1 MFGPDAL
8 FADRFG
14 TPEMFEIFSDR
25 RMVQGWLDAEV
36 ALALAEA
43 ALGLIPDEAARTIR
57 STADAS
63 RFDIATLREGIATTD
78 HPLVSTVWNFA
89 EACGPEAGR
98 YVHWGAT
105 TQDIMDTGL
114 VLQLREALT
123 VVDSRLEALMGCA
136 AALVDRERATVMAG
150 RTHGQ
155 QALPITFGLK
165 AAIWLDEL
173 LRHDVRLRQMRPRL
187 LVGQLGGAAGTL
199 AALGRHGMAVQRGFC
214 AYLGLAVPVVAWHT
228 ARDSLAELA
237 SVMSM
242 LAATC
247 SRIAGEVVQLQ
258 RTEIAELEERQ
269 DAGNVG
275 SSTMPHKRNPMT
287 SEGIIAT
294 ERLVRRSVE
303 TALGG
308 MSGEH
313 ERDMS
318 TWQSEWLW
326 IPELLILLDATVA
339 RTGEVL
345 AGLRVRRDRM
355 LENLELTEGL
365 LMSEAVMIALGE
377 QLGRQAAH
385 DLLHEMA
392 MEVSQSDRSFES
404 ALMESTSV
412 VDAVGGADRL
422 RELLNPASYL
432 GASDEMIDD
441 VLRRYRSRPGAPG
454 SPGAAG

>member
-1 MFGPDAL
+1 MFGPDTL

-14 TPEMFEIFSDR
+14 TPEMFEIFSDQK
-25 RMVQGWLDAEV
+25 MLQAWLDAEV
-36 ALALAEA
+36 ALACSEA
-43 ALGLIPDEAARTIR
+43 ALGLIPKEAAETIR
-57 STADAS
+57 SRADAS
-63 RFDIATLREGIATTD
+63 QFDIKTLREGIETTD

-89 EACGPEAGR
+89 EACGEEAGR

-114 VLQLREALT
+114 VLQLRAALGL
-123 VVDSRLEALMGCA
+123 VDSRLDALMAAA
-136 AALVDRERATVMAG
+136 AALAETERGTVMAG

-165 AAIWLDEL
+165 VAIWLDEL
-173 LRHDVRLRQMRPRL
+173 LRHDIRVRQMSGRL

-199 AALGRHGMAVQRGFC
+199 GALGANGLEVQRGFC
-214 AYLGLAVPVVAWHT
+214 EYLGLGVPVVPWHT

-242 LAATC
+242 IAATC
-247 SRIAGEVVQLQ
+247 SRIAGEVIQLQ
-258 RTEIAELEERQ
+258 RTEIAELEEPQ

-287 SEGIIAT
+287 SEGIVAV
-294 ERLVRRSVE
+294 ERLVRRSVG
-303 TALGG
+303 TALEG

-326 IPELLILLDATVA
+326 IPELLILVDAALVQTH
-339 RTGEVL
+339 EVL
-345 AGLRVRRDRM
+345 SGLRVRRDRM
-355 LENLELTEGL
+355 IENLELTEGL
-365 LMSEAVMIALGE
+365 LMSESVMIALAE
-377 QLGRQAAH
+377 KLGRQGAH

-392 MEVSQSDRSFES
+392 MEVSEGDRSFES
-404 ALMESTSV
+404 VVLESALV
-412 VDAVGGADRL
+412 VSSVGGAQRL
-422 RELLNPASYL
+422 RELLNPANYL
-432 GASDEMIDD
+432 GATSETINE
-441 VLRRYRSRPGAPG
+441 VLRRYHARAGA
-454 SPGAAG
+454 GAADG